1 MKDMTITVFG
11 NPDVPQDAMAVRL
24 LSRLRVTFPQYPVS
38 HLDPNEN
45 ILPPEKGAWWII
57 DVAEGIKKVTVFR
70 DLHSLESKRYLS
82 VHDMDLSF
90 TLHLLSK
97 LHKLPKKFGI
107 IAIPAHLIEEEAFEE
122 VQRIIS
128 TSL

>member
-1 MKDMTITVFG
+1 MKDVTITVFG
-11 NPDVPQDAMAVRL
+11 NPDVPEDALAVSL
-24 LSRLRVTFPQYPVS
+24 LFSLKKSFPQYHII

-45 ILPPEKGAWWII
+45 IIPPERGFWWII

-70 DLHSLESKRYLS
+70 DLDLLKSKRYLS

-107 IAIPAHLIEEEAFEE
+107 IAIPRYFTKEELFKE
-122 VQRIIS
+122 VLRIIS
-128 TSL
+128 TSP